1 MPMDVWYNLYRM
13 PLSNFLKIID
23 PNQDTVLDE
32 NLAHN
37 FSFPLDKFQKHA
49 VNAINHDENV
59 LVTAKT
65 GSGKTLV
72 GEYQIYHSLAK
83 GKKVFYTTP
92 IKSLSNQKFNDL
104 KHMFK
109 DSSVGIMTGDIKFNP
124 NADVVVMT
132 TEILRNLLYKR
143 GSATENLGLTA
154 NLSIDSLDAV
164 VFDECHYINNKER
177 GSVWEECM
185 ILLPSNINM
194 VLLSATIDSA
204 DLFASWLGEL
214 KQKPIHLISTTYRIV
229 PLEHYII
236 KNSTFE
242 TLMDSKEVFHPDVYN
257 QYIFWKNEQEKNQK
271 QQKTLVANRRLGGYE
286 DPVVGKSDTGS
297 SYIHQLNS
305 TIQMFY
311 EKEMLPCLFFVF
323 SRKNCELYAAK
334 VAGSLID
341 PSDSAKVKHI
351 IDFHLHRYKDSV
363 QVSQQ
368 YFTLVSLLER
378 GVAFHHSGLLP
389 MLKEIVEILFSKGL
403 VKVLFATETFAVG
416 LNMPTK
422 SVVFTSYR
430 KYDEGL
436 DSMRML
442 TTDEY
447 IQMAGRAGRRGKDT
461 KGYVFY
467 LPDRMPEER
476 DDIRKMMCGSK
487 TRLQSR
493 MKFDYDFILKTTQTN
508 NLNWVDLVE
517 KSYYYEQVKKTVT
530 CIEKEVELYKKELE
544 TISITEEE
552 KNSCNYEIEIK
563 DNLKSATN
571 ARKRKLQGEYESWK
585 NKHPDRIWDTIRKNY
600 SKVKTAEKEIY
611 KLNDDIKYYKNFEAS
626 LVPYFSVLIDL
637 GYMNDDKILTQ
648 KGVNATEIN
657 EGDALLLS
665 QMYEDGGF
673 VNLSQKE
680 ILIILSCFLD
690 KEEKEFLNLDSTII
704 SNSIKNILLTS
715 EKYCKKIENTERK
728 YSISFKEY
736 RLNYEYLDILNDLFN
751 GKSVGEVC
759 FNYSIMEG
767 NLIRFLLKL
776 LNIVE
781 ELKNIAML
789 NNDVKL
795 LEKLENVQSYEFYKI
810 AIPESLYL
818 HI

>member
-1 MPMDVWYNLYRM
+1 M

-92 IKSLSNQKFNDL
+92 IKSLSNQKFHDL

-109 DSSVGIMTGDIKFNP
+109 NNSVGIMTGDIKFNP
-124 NADVVVMT
+124 NADIVVMT
-132 TEILRNLLYKR
+132 TEILRNLLYKK
-143 GSATENLGLTA
+143 GSATESLGLTA
-154 NLSIDSLDAV
+154 NLSIDNLDAV

-185 ILLPSNINM
+185 ILLPKEVNM

-229 PLEHYII
+229 PLEHYVI
-236 KNSTFE
+236 KSNSFE
-242 TLMDSKEVFHPDVYN
+242 TIMDSKEVFYSDAYN
-257 QYIFWKNEQEKNQK
+257 RYIFWKQDQEKKQK

-286 DPVVGKSDTGS
+286 DPVVEKSDTGS
-297 SYIHQLNS
+297 SYIHQMNS

-323 SRKNCELYAAK
+323 SRKNCEIYASK

-422 SVVFTSYR
+422 TVVFTSYR
-430 KYDEGL
+430 KYDEESNG
-436 DSMRML
+436 MRML

-467 LPDRMPEER
+467 LPDKYPEER

-493 MKFDYDFILKTTQTN
+493 MKFDYDFILKTTQSN
-508 NLNWVDLVE
+508 NLDWTKLVE
-517 KSYYYEQVKKTVT
+517 KSYYYEQVQRIMKEIQKEVYSY
-530 CIEKEVELYKKELE
+530 EKEYSSVNISQEQLEACKYETELKE
-544 TISITEEE
+544 
-552 KNSCNYEIEIK
+552 K
-563 DNLKSATN
+563 LKGSTN
-571 ARKRKLQGEYESWK
+571 ATKRKLQGEYETWK
-585 NKHPDRIWDTIRKNY
+585 NKHPDRIWDPIRKSY
-600 SKVKTAEKEIY
+600 ARVQIIEKETIS
-611 KLNDDIKYYKNFEAS
+611 LNDDLEYYKNFEAS
-626 LVPYFSVLIDL
+626 LVPYFNVLIDL
-637 GYMNDDKILTQ
+637 NYMNEDKVLTQ
-648 KGVNATEIN
+648 KGVNATEVN
-657 EGDALLLS
+657 EGNALLLS
-665 QMYEDGGF
+665 QMYEDNIF
-673 VNLSQKE
+673 NILTQKE
-680 ILIILSCFLD
+680 ILLILTCLM
-690 KEEKEFLNLDSTII
+690 KCEEKEYVSLDST
-704 SNSIKNILLTS
+704 NVPTKIKDILRES
-715 EKYCKKIENTERK
+715 EKFCKIVENAERK
-728 YSISFKEY
+728 YSISFNEWK
-736 RLNYEYLDILNDLFN
+736 LNYEFIDMLNSLF
-751 GKSVGEVC
+751 KDESVGTVC
-759 FNYSIMEG
+759 ETYNIMEG
-767 NLIRFLLKL
+767 NLTRFLLKL

-781 ELKNIAML
+781 ELKNIGLL
-789 NNDVKL
+789 NNDVSL
-795 LEKLENVQSYEFYKI
+795 LEKLENVQAYEFYKI
-810 AIPESLYL
+810 ANPDSLYL